1 MTVIDLSTGDLADA
15 IVAATPESEAP
26 VPTTTPAVEAD
37 AQPNVTPI
45 TKASQTR
52 KRGAKAGTGAVPV
65 PAARKS
71 TKKAEPAKAAAK
83 STKAAKAAAP
93 KADAAPKA
101 EANPVPAGKV
111 RIRLSGKVHT
121 ILVTGQSEVG
131 GKPGSLPLPSNFT
144 GWLAKPKYAALAKD
158 LGAGSRS
165 ERSKGYVFTFDTTSK
180 AADQLVEVLE
190 GARIH
195 LEDVKGGGYDV
206 TNCRRYIAAA
216 QDNINALVD
225 AARK

>member
-15 IVAATPESEAP
+15 IVTATPESEAP
-26 VPTTTPAVEAD
+26 VPSTTTPTAAE
-37 AQPNVTPI
+37 PEVTPV

-65 PAARKS
+65 PSPRKS
-71 TKKAEPAKAAAK
+71 TKKTEPAKAAVK
-83 STKAAKAAAP
+83 STKTAKAAGP

-131 GKPGSLPLPSNFT
+131 GKPGNLPLPSNFT

-165 ERSKGYVFTFDTTSK
+165 ERSKGYVFTFDTTPK

-206 TNCRRYIAAA
+206 TNCRRYITAA

-225 AARK
+225 DARK